1 VRALLA
7 HVSIPE
13 GVALVAVGGYGRREL
28 SPKSDLDLLL
38 TFPRRCPSDLADQV
52 WYPLWDAG
60 VKLGHAVRSVSDTLK
75 LAKGDLDTATA
86 LLDTRPILGD
96 ERIATEL
103 VRSARKNWHRHGPAW
118 LTALA
123 RAGSERHARFDDV
136 AFAIEPDV
144 KQGRGGLRDAQA
156 LRWAALAGSTMNVD
170 LSAIPDAVD
179 SLTVVRNALHL
190 VTARASDQVLIE
202 SIDEVAASAGFPDR
216 DDMMAAVAAAARTIS
231 WASDEVFYDVD
242 PKPTVRLDDPVVE
255 ANRGRVRLRAGVE
268 VSDVALALHIA
279 GVAARAGCRIDAQ
292 TLEQMADIDVPTP
305 WPADVRDAFIELLAC
320 GRAAIPVIEALD
332 HAGVWTRLLP
342 EWEPARSRPQHNPYH
357 GYTVDRHL
365 LETVAIAA
373 KLTSPRPDLLLLG
386 ALLHDLGKAY
396 AGDHSVVGAEMVP
409 QLVARMGF
417 PPEDVETVAVLVRE
431 HLLLP
436 DTAIRRDLD
445 DPATLVAVA
454 ELVPRRETLSL
465 LSALALAD
473 GQATGPTAWSDWKA
487 KLVEEL
493 VTRVGG
499 LLDGAEATEVVSD
512 TPFSTEVLELAQSA
526 PPGEIVIRGAG
537 HQLTVTAPDRPG
549 LFSRITGATALHG
562 LDIRDA
568 RVGCVDGVAVDE
580 LWVESTFG
588 IDIPW
593 DRVIE
598 DVRSAVAGS
607 LAIKAR
613 LAERANSY
621 PARPVTHTLPPD
633 IRIIS
638 DDDAPTAIVEV
649 VGPNSLG
656 LLYRLSG
663 AFVEFGLDIT
673 RAMVTTVGHD
683 VVDVF
688 YVEDPGSFDLTNER
702 SREELRLALLYALD
716 TAP

>member
-1 VRALLA
+1 
-7 HVSIPE
+7 
-13 GVALVAVGGYGRREL
+13 VAVGGYGRREL

-38 TFPRRCPSDLADQV
+38 TFPRRCPAHLANQL

-60 VKLGHAVRSVSDTLK
+60 VKLGHSVRSVTDTLK
-75 LAKGDLDTATA
+75 LAKSDLDTATA
-86 LLDTRPILGD
+86 LLDARPLLGD
-96 ERIATEL
+96 ERTATEL
-103 VRSARKNWHRHGPAW
+103 VRSARKNWHRQGSSW
-118 LTALA
+118 LDELA
-123 RAGSERHARFDDV
+123 RSGAERHGRFDDV

-144 KQGRGGLRDAQA
+144 KNGRGGLRDAQA

-170 LSAIPDAVD
+170 LSGIPGAVD
-179 SLTVVRNALHL
+179 ALTVVRNALHL
-190 VTARASDQVLIE
+190 VTTRASDQVLIE
-202 SIDEVAASAGFPDR
+202 SIDDVAAAAGFPDR
-216 DDMMAAVAAAARTIS
+216 DDMMASVAAAARTIS
-231 WASDEVFYDVD
+231 WASDEVFYDVGSL
-242 PKPTVRLDDPVVE
+242 PSTRLDDPIVE
-255 ANRGRVRLRAGVE
+255 ANRGRVRLRANVE
-268 VSDVALALHIA
+268 VADVAVALHIA
-279 GVAARAGCRIDAQ
+279 GVAAHAECRIDAQ
-292 TLEQMADIDVPTP
+292 TLDQMAGVSVPTP
-305 WPADVRDAFIELLAC
+305 WPPEVRDRFIELLAC
-320 GRAAIPVIEALD
+320 GRSAIPVIEALD
-332 HAGVWTRLLP
+332 HAGLWTRLLP

-373 KLTSPRPDLLLLG
+373 TLTSPRPDLLLLG

-396 AGDHSVVGAEMVP
+396 AGDHSVVGAEMVTG
-409 QLVARMGF
+409 LVRRMGF
-417 PPEDVETVAVLVRE
+417 PPEDAETVSLLVRE

-436 DTAIRRDLD
+436 DTATRRDLD
-445 DPATLVAVA
+445 DPATLTAVA
-454 ELVPRRETLSL
+454 ESVPRRETLSL
-465 LSALALAD
+465 LASLALAD

-499 LLDGAEATEVVSD
+499 LLDGAAATEVVSD
-512 TPFSTEVLELAQSA
+512 THFSSEVMELAQSA

-537 HQLTVTAPDRPG
+537 HRLTVTAPDRPG

-621 PARPVTHTLPPD
+621 PDRPVTHTLPPD
-633 IRIIS
+633 VRIII
-638 DDDAPTAIVEV
+638 DDEAAATAIVEV

-688 YVEDPGSFDLTNER
+688 YVADPGSFDFNNER
-702 SREELRLALLYALD
+702 SRDELRLALLHALD
-716 TAP
+716 SRP